1 MENGE
6 VIMIDFLH
14 NFRHVMATTRVLKVW
29 NN

>member
-14 NFRHVMATTRVLKVW
+14 NFRHVMASTRVLKV
-29 NN
+29 